1 MKYYH
6 IRVPEN
12 KAYFIAELMSYM
24 PADVK
29 EVVDVAEIA
38 ALDHEFEQVRSRRGR
53 KPKMV
58 DPAYTSEKLRSIM
71 QSIDD
76 MRSDLKQ

>member
-38 ALDHEFEQVRSRRGR
+38 ALDHEFGC
-53 KPKMV
+53 
-58 DPAYTSEKLRSIM
+58 
-71 QSIDD
+71 
-76 MRSDLKQ
+76 